1 MSATTVTSGFGV
13 LLKRGDGGVGAGAKA
28 FVEWGTTTAKIRIK
42 WKVAGTVGNGKNI
55 TVAVSGSSFVLTTLD
70 STAISITVPTTATVA
85 LVIAWLYQ
93 QTNFDT
99 YWDADYGATP
109 GDGTGTITARTVTAT
124 AGGTEGTE
132 IFTTV
137 AEVTGIGGPGGSLEL
152 IDATHMESPSAFRE
166 YIASLRDS
174 GELSVDLNFLP
185 NNVGQRGFRTDMV
198 NGTRRNWQLV
208 WTDSPATT
216 WAFAGFVTG
225 FEPSAAIDDKLAASA
240 TIKVTGPITVTP

>member
-28 FVEWGTTTAKIRIK
+28 QVEWGTSTAKIRIK
-42 WKVAGTVGNGKNI
+42 AKTAGTAGNGKNI
-55 TVAVSGSSFVLTTLD
+55 TVVVSGSSFVTTAID
-70 STAISITVPTTATVA
+70 STQVSITAPTSATVA
-85 LVIAWLYQ
+85 MVIAYLYANS
-93 QTNFDT
+93 TFDT
-99 YWDADYGATP
+99 YYDADYGATP
-109 GDGTGTITARTVTAT
+109 GDGTGTITARTITAT
-124 AGGTEGTE
+124 SGGTDGTE
-132 IFTTV
+132 AFTTV

-185 NNVGQRGFRTDMV
+185 GNVGQRGFRTDMV

-208 WTDSPATT
+208 WTDSPTTT